1 MSDIYPIFVQEVDT
15 DSAMLVS
22 RSLLDIIK
30 DVLKDAGRRKIR
42 VENNRGDKYP
52 LDYFGFGNEI

>member
-1 MSDIYPIFVQEVDT
+1 
-15 DSAMLVS
+15 MLVS

-30 DVLKDAGRRKIR
+30 DVLKDAGRWKIR

-52 LDYFGFGNEI
+52 MEYFGFGNEI